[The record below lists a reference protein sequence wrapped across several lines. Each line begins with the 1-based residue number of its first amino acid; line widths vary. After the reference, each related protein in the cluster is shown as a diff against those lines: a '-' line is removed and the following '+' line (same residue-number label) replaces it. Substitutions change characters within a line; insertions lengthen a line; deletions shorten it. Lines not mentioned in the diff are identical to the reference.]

1 MTKPPWPSQRSRSL
15 DTRPA
20 DRAALEASGGG
31 YWRHDILDFA
41 FLRNMH
47 FPTPEMLA
55 ELAADL
61 PELLWNYG
69 SNQETLD
76 ALVADFVGCDARHIV
91 ALNGLSQIYPWLA
104 DQLAQAPAGDI
115 LVPAPT
121 FGEYRRVF
129 PNHIAYR
136 DDFAAPDL
144 DALAQRAARALI
156 FVNPNNPT
164 GTTLSSARL
173 LRLADERRDVRIIV
187 DESFIRFSSEPSLI
201 SLVHSDRRDNL
212 VVLASLSK
220 DLGLPG
226 VRLGFAYST
235 DHAFT
240 TALRK
245 AIPIWNLNSI
255 AERMLE
261 LATRERAQFER
272 SLSLTAA
279 DRAVLAFALGQL
291 DGVVARPSGANFI
304 VASLPCDPAA
314 TAAIAD
320 RLLADNGILVKDIS
334 PRIGDGHGHLRLAVR
349 TGADHARLVAA
360 LEPLLRL
367 TAARSTR

>member
-1 MTKPPWPSQRSRSL
+1 MTKQPW
-15 DTRPA
+15 PA

-31 YWRHDILDFA
+31 FWRRDVLDFA
-41 FLRNMH
+41 FIRNMH

-55 ELAADL
+55 ELAAELPDL
-61 PELLWNYG
+61 LRNYG

-76 ALVADFVGCDARHIV
+76 ALVADFVGCDAHDIV

-104 DQLAQAPAGDI
+104 DHLALLPAGDI

-121 FGEYRRVF
+121 FGEYCRVF

-136 DDFAAPDL
+136 DDFTAPDL
-144 DALAQRAARALI
+144 TALAQRAARALI

-164 GTTLSSARL
+164 GTTLSSANL
-173 LRLADERRDVRIIV
+173 LRLSDQRRDVRIIV
-187 DESFIRFSSEPSLI
+187 DESFIRFSGEPSLV
-201 SLVHSDRRDNL
+201 SLTRSDRRDNL

-226 VRLGFAYST
+226 VRLGYAFST
-235 DHAFT
+235 DRAFIA
-240 TALRK
+240 ALRK

-255 AERMLE
+255 AERTLE

-272 SLSLTAA
+272 SLRLTVA
-279 DRAVLAFALGQL
+279 DRAEFAFALAQL
-291 DGVVARPSGANFI
+291 DGVVVRPSGANFM

-314 TAAIAD
+314 TAVLAD
-320 RLLADNGILVKDIS
+320 HLLADHGILVKDIS

-349 TGADHARLVAA
+349 TRADHARLVAA
-360 LEPLLRL
+360 LEPVLRL